1 LKRSQS
7 MDDKGHMKT
16 IQSGSLKI
24 SEPEFLVAGKLR
36 KSHGLNGEMWIE
48 VITDYPELFTQGI
61 NVFIG
66 EKYKNIG
73 VSSFRLAGK
82 LGLIKFKGFENPE
95 SLASFH
101 NAFLY
106 FESKAMPELQDNE
119 YYHHELIG
127 VEVRDESGVV
137 IGKLSEILMTG
148 ANDVYVITPIEGN
161 TDILIPAIKSVIK
174 KIDIESK
181 LMIVNLPV
189 WDK

>member
-1 LKRSQS
+1 
-7 MDDKGHMKT
+7 MKT

-48 VITDYPELFTQGI
+48 VITDYPELFTQDI
-61 NVFIG
+61 SVFIG
-66 EKYKNIG
+66 EKYKKIG

-82 LGLIKFKGFENPE
+82 LGLIKFEGFENPE

-106 FESKAMPELQDNE
+106 FESKAMPKLLDNE

-127 VEVRDESGVV
+127 VEVRDVSGVV
-137 IGKLSEILMTG
+137 IGKLSEIIMTG
-148 ANDVYVITPIEGN
+148 ANDVYVITPLEGN
-161 TDILIPAIKSVIK
+161 TDILIPAIKSVII

-181 LMIVNLPV
+181 LMIINPPV